1 MLPAGTPQG
10 LARAALCR
18 SCTVVGGEFLSGFV
32 LYGIPVGL
40 SRLVKH
46 HIPRKIAEVAMEV
59 REVLEVLQGEGQ
71 ALWIVLRSAL
81 S

>member
-1 MLPAGTPQG
+1 M
-10 LARAALCR
+10 
-18 SCTVVGGEFLSGFV
+18 GGEFLSGFV

-40 SRLVKH
+40 SRLVKN
-46 HIPRKIAEVAMEV
+46 HISHKIAKVAMEV

-71 ALWIVLRSAL
+71 ASGL